1 MAKAFGAELQVLHVL
16 PVLNYPIR
24 GFGMSAAF
32 PHLVEELRT
41 RANEQLQQILPA
53 LAKGIVCTSDLREGS
68 PHEAILAFAK
78 ERQADLI
85 VMGTAGHTGLAHA
98 LLGSTAERVV
108 RLAICPV
115 LTVRTPA

>member
-1 MAKAFGAELQVLHVL
+1 MI
-16 PVLNYPIR
+16 PVFEA
-24 GFGMSAAF
+24 G
-32 PHLVEELRT
+32 
-41 RANEQLQQILPA
+41 
-53 LAKGIVCTSDLREGS
+53 TSELREGT

-85 VMGTAGHTGLAHA
+85 VMGTEGHTGLAHA